1 MENGGG
7 ANGNQWGFK
16 ANEELKTASGIT
28 VRGVLNSL
36 LENLNKNDTRPLI
49 PLGHGDPSAF
59 PSFRTASV
67 AVDAIV
73 HSVRS
78 ARFNCYSSTV
88 GILPARR
95 AIADYLN
102 RDLPYKLSPDDVY
115 LTLGCTQAIE
125 VILTVLARPGANILL
140 PRPGFPYYEAR
151 ATHSHLEVRHFD
163 LLPAKGWEV
172 DLDAVEALADEN
184 TVALVIINPGNPCG
198 NVYTYQHLQKIAETA
213 KKLGIMVI
221 ADEVYDHLA
230 FGNTPF
236 VPMGVF
242 GSIVPVL
249 TLGSISKRWI
259 VPGWR
264 LGWLVT
270 SDPNGIL
277 QDSGIVDS
285 IKSFLNISSD
295 PATFIQTADICC
307 DRLKEIPCITCPKK
321 PEGSM
326 FVMVKLNYSLLEGIN
341 SDMEFALKLA
351 KEESVIVLPGITV
364 GLKDWLRITFAVEPS
379 ALEDGLGR
387 MKAFYDRHAK
397 KQ

>member
-1 MENGGG
+1 MENAGG

-295 PATFIQTADICC
+295 PATFIQTADICY